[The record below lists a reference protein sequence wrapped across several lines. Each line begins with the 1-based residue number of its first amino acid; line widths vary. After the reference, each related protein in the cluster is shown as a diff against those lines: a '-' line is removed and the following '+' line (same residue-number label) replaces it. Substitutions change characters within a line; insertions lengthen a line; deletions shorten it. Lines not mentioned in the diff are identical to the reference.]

1 MTEQETSFPKGKMNV
16 LLLEGIHDQAQEAFK
31 EEGFPVES
39 FKRGMGEEELKERIG
54 EIYILGIRSKTK
66 LTAPVFSGA
75 KKLLV
80 VGAFCIGT
88 EHIDLAAASKRG
100 VAVFNDEF
108 SNTRSVAELA
118 LVQAASL
125 LRRLPEKNAQMHRG
139 LWNKSADGARE
150 LRGRTLGII
159 GYGKIGSQLSVLAE
173 SLGMQ
178 VIFYNTSE
186 TLALGNAKKAE
197 SMEEVLRAA
206 DIVSIHVDGR
216 PSNRNL
222 IGANQFEL
230 MRDEAVFLDLSRG
243 FVTDQ
248 EALAEYLRTGKLKGA
263 AIDVHRSEPEGN
275 NVEFTSPLQD
285 LDNAIITP
293 HIGGSTIEAQEDIA
307 RFVSGKIA
315 SFINSGDTRLSVN
328 YPEIQ
333 LPPQP
338 DAHRFLHLHRNVPG
352 VMAEVTSIF
361 GQRGINILG
370 QYLQTSGD
378 LGYVITDVNKEY
390 DKEVVEELK
399 GVTGTIKFRVLY

>member
-1 MTEQETSFPKGKMNV
+1 MKEQETSFPKRRMNV
-16 LLLEGIHDQAQEAFK
+16 MLLESIHPQAQEVFEA
-31 EEGFPVES
+31 EGFPVES
-39 FKRGMGEEELKERIG
+39 LNRSSGEEELRTRIG

-66 LTAPVFSGA
+66 LTTSTFSEA
-75 KKLLV
+75 KRLLV

-88 EHIDLAAASKRG
+88 DQIDLLAASQKG

-118 LVQAASL
+118 LIQAAAL

-150 LRGRTLGII
+150 LRGRALGII

-178 VIFYNTSE
+178 VVFFNTSE
-186 TLALGNAKKAE
+186 TLALGNAKKTE
-197 SMEEVLRAA
+197 SMEEVLRNA
-206 DIVSIHVDGR
+206 DIVSVHVDSR

-222 IGANQFEL
+222 IGANQFEM
-230 MRDEAVFLDLSRG
+230 MREEAVFLDLSRG

-248 EALAEYLRTGKLKGA
+248 DALAEYLKTGKLKGA

-275 NVEFTSPLQD
+275 NVEFTSPLQG
-285 LDNAIITP
+285 LNNAIITP

-307 RFVSGKIA
+307 RFVSAKVI

-338 DAHRFLHLHRNVPG
+338 DAHRFLHLHKNIPG
-352 VMAEVTSIF
+352 VMAEVTAIF

-370 QYLQTSGD
+370 QYLQTRGE

-390 DKEVVEELK
+390 DKEVVKQLK
-399 GVTGTIKFRVLY
+399 KVTGTIKFRVLY

>member
-1 MTEQETSFPKGKMNV
+1 MTEQETSFPKSKMNV
-16 LLLEGIHDQAQEAFK
+16 LLLEGIHQQAQEFFEA
-31 EEGFPVES
+31 EGFPVES
-39 FKRGMGEEELKERIG
+39 LRRSLGEQELRERIG
-54 EIYILGIRSKTK
+54 EVYVLGVRSKTR
-66 LTAPVFSGA
+66 LTSSVISDA
-75 KKLLV
+75 KRLLV

-88 EHIDLAAASKRG
+88 DQIDLEAVSKKG

-118 LVQAASL
+118 LVQAAAL

-178 VIFYNTSE
+178 VVFYNTSE

-197 SMEEVLRAA
+197 SMEEVLRVA
-206 DIVSIHVDGR
+206 DIVSVHVDGR

-222 IGANQFEL
+222 IGANQFES
-230 MRDEAVFLDLSRG
+230 MQDNAVFLDLSRG

-263 AIDVHRSEPEGN
+263 AVDVHRSEPEGN
-275 NVEFTSPLQD
+275 NVEFTSPLQG

-293 HIGGSTIEAQEDIA
+293 HIGGSTIEAQIDIA
-307 RFVSGKIA
+307 KFVSGKIA

-370 QYLQTSGD
+370 QYLQTRGY

-390 DKEVVEELK
+390 DKEVVDELRE
-399 GVTGTIKFRVLY
+399 VSGTIKFRVLY